1 MLRRTFAL
9 ACSLLLA
16 AGCAHNAGNSAQNPC
31 NQPGRGCINVVA
43 VEPYNIPAQ
52 RLDETAQALA
62 HAQGCNIVF
71 DTKYAGIPVN
81 PVEGKMSIKEALDKA
96 LQGTGLTVQNANDCM
111 VEIGPVGA
119 VATPV
124 RTSPNV
130 NFGIGIGFGHWF

>member
-1 MLRRTFAL
+1 MLRLSFAL
-9 ACSLLLA
+9 ASCLVLA
-16 AGCAHNAGNSAQNPC
+16 AGCAHNTGSNVQSPC
-31 NQPGRGCINVVA
+31 NQPGRGCINVVT

-71 DTKYAGIPVN
+71 DSKYAGIKVN
-81 PVEGKMSIKEALDKA
+81 PIQGKMSIKEALETA
-96 LQGTGLTVQNANDCM
+96 LQGTGLTIQNANDCL
-111 VEIGPVGA
+111 VEIGPVGGA
-119 VATPV
+119 ATPV